1 MANAN
6 GRFLYTDLHIF
17 LHISFAEG
25 VILICNCQTN
35 IAINKHGR
43 DMI

>member
-6 GRFLYTDLHIF
+6 GLFLYTDLHIF
-17 LHISFAEG
+17 LHILFAEG
-25 VILICNCQTN
+25 VILIFNCQIN
-35 IAINKHGR
+35 IAINKHGI